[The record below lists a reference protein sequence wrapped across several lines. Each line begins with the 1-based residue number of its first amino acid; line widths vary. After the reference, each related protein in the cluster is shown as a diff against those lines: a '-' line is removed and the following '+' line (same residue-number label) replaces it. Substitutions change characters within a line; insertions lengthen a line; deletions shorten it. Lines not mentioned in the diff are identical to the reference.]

1 MRSKKVHRGRNDN
14 NNSNNNNNSPLAGLV
29 GEFNSGLAT
38 AARRTLSF
46 SQLYVNLEAG
56 REDIR
61 GGDSA
66 KWKKTMEEKL

>member
-1 MRSKKVHRGRNDN
+1 
-14 NNSNNNNNSPLAGLV
+14 V